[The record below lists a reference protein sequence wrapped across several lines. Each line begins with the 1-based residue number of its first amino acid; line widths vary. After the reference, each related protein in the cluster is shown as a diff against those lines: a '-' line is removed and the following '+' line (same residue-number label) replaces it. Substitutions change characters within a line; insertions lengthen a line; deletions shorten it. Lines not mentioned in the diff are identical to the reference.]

1 MSCLKTGR
9 SFAALAAIL
18 RVTLALLL
26 GRGTALQHHHAF
38 PHITH
43 TIASLWE
50 PGEDME
56 AAPPSYEK
64 ATLVDYWDIIARYIP
79 SSDLCSA
86 ALVCSRWHAIFAPH
100 LWGNPASHFGIEN
113 DRVYVA
119 LTVFKR
125 TLQTARLLVRSQTHT
140 LHLPP
145 AHAELYNGPH
155 SDWLRDLLSR
165 LPNLQSLIVRGLPF
179 FDHAALVALRHW
191 KPPETTPERRHPH
204 SFAVEL
210 PGSVGS
216 VFQPPPNSMPSFGL
230 RLLDASKCSNVT
242 SGGLAQALKRFEALM
257 YLDLSY
263 TYPARDASVMAVLA
277 RCSGLQV
284 LKLRGIL
291 LRDPEIEVLAS
302 AIGCRVRSLDVRDNQ
317 ITDRGVRTLLA
328 KCFTRSETAQP
339 DGSEVLGSG
348 ARSPSLLP
356 YLGAEML
363 DTYQGDGFEGF
374 LRNTFTSS
382 FVSRLA
388 IEDAPEGGITHLY
401 ISNNGLSVEG
411 ASGLMRSGRMHVLDV
426 GTLSPDLEALR
437 SIPGQEDGQVEWE
450 SPGAEKLTPVLY
462 DHAKDALTFLK
473 IDHSLVTRDVPNAHP
488 DEVIAGRVEL
498 ADTALPDLPNDA
510 VELGGERLTP
520 EVFELPTDELSP
532 RYELPGD
539 PMKFVVSPPANSQSS
554 AVETEEKFIVT
565 PRRGS
570 VLAPE
575 VVDDLASDTE
585 HLSMLS
591 PVSAMEDGTLSYN
604 GSSVQGHP
612 SPLPSPTGT
621 VIPDLPRRPRSYSSV
636 ATERTARLNAH
647 RASNHNLHPAML
659 PHLRT
664 LVLTNVPSHS
674 FDRDAADRLIGFV
687 KNCASEAYLA
697 RAQAK
702 VDYALPPGRRGQ
714 ASALRQSA
722 DKIFALKTIILQ
734 IAPPE
739 SRAPVGH
746 ASPWQH
752 LSTRSMTEDRDSE
765 ALWNAAETDFSF
777 FGEGDECA
785 FPSIETGRFAGAGT
799 TEKEVSFGTGGYPSP
814 PQQQVNAPEL
824 PTVDNVAL
832 LSAFRKERRLVHQHK
847 LDAGAFEP
855 ETEGYWDGLIQVVR
869 PSNGMEKGEELDY
882 YGNKFEKDYLYR

>member
-1 MSCLKTGR
+1 
-9 SFAALAAIL
+9 
-18 RVTLALLL
+18 
-26 GRGTALQHHHAF
+26 
-38 PHITH
+38 
-43 TIASLWE
+43 
-50 PGEDME
+50 ME

-79 SSDLCSA
+79 SGDLCSA

-125 TLQTARLLVRSQTHT
+125 TLQTARLHVRSQTHT

-191 KPPETTPERRHPH
+191 KLPESNHQQRDPH
-204 SFAVEL
+204 SFAIEL

-216 VFQPPPNSMPSFGL
+216 VFQPPLNTIPSFGL
-230 RLLDASKCSNVT
+230 RLLDASRCSNVT

-257 YLDLSY
+257 YLDLSF
-263 TYPARDASVMAVLA
+263 TYPARDATVMAVLA
-277 RCSGLQV
+277 RFSGLQV
-284 LKLRGIL
+284 LKLRGIS
-291 LRDPEIEVLAS
+291 LRDPEVEVLAS
-302 AIGCRVRSLDVRDNQ
+302 AIGRRVRSLDVRDNQ

-328 KCFTRSETAQP
+328 ECFTRSSATQF
-339 DGSEVLGSG
+339 DGSEAFGTG

-411 ASGLMRSGRMHVLDV
+411 ASGLARSGRLHVLDV
-426 GTLSPDLEALR
+426 GTLAPGLDALR
-437 SIPGQEDGQVEWE
+437 SLSYQEDGQVEWE

-462 DHAKDALTFLK
+462 DHAKEGLTFLK
-473 IDHSLVTRDVPNAHP
+473 IDHSLVTRDVPNARP
-488 DEVIAGRVEL
+488 DEIVPGRIEL
-498 ADTALPDLPNDA
+498 ADTALPDLPGEA
-510 VELGGERLTP
+510 FELDGERQTP
-520 EVFELPTDELSP
+520 EIFELPTDELSP

-539 PMKFVVSPPANSQSS
+539 PMKFVVSPPVNPPSNT
-554 AVETEEKFIVT
+554 VETEEKFVVA

-585 HLSMLS
+585 HLTMLS
-591 PVSAMEDGTLSYN
+591 PVSAMEDGTMSYN
-604 GSSVQGHP
+604 GSSVQDHI
-612 SPLPSPTGT
+612 SPTSSPTGT
-621 VIPDLPRRPRSYSSV
+621 IIPDFPRRPRSYSNV

-674 FDRDAADRLIGFV
+674 FDRDAAERLIGFI
-687 KNCASEAYLA
+687 KNCASETYLS

-702 VDYALPPGRRGQ
+702 VDYALPPGRKGQ
-714 ASALRQSA
+714 ASALRESA

-734 IAPPE
+734 IASPE
-739 SRAPVGH
+739 SAARAGH

-777 FGEGDECA
+777 FSEQDECA

-799 TEKEVSFGTGGYPSP
+799 TEKEVSFGNESYTPPP
-814 PQQQVNAPEL
+814 PQQRKASEV
-824 PTVDNVAL
+824 PTIDNIAL
-832 LSAFRKERRLVHQHK
+832 LSAFRKERRSVHQHK